1 MKRDEN
7 LITAKKTVLQCRIL
21 KAGKIIITAY
31 NPKAK
36 VQTFFTK
43 YNVIHRLEQSKG
55 KWQQIQNWLLE

>member
-7 LITAKKTVLQCRIL
+7 LITAKRTVLQCRVL

-36 VQTFFTK
+36 VQTFTK
-43 YNVIHRLEQSKG
+43 YNVMHRLEQSKD
-55 KWQQIQNWLLE
+55 KWQQIQNCLLE